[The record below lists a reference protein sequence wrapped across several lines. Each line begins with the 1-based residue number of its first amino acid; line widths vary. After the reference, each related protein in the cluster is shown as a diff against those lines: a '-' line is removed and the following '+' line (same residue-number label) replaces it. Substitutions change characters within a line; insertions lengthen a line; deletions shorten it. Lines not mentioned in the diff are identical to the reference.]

1 VKRHEFVGK
10 QKKKKKKKKKK
21 GRMDGWMGKKEQR
34 QTE

>member
-10 QKKKKKKKKKK
+10 QKKKKKKK